1 MRILVAPLDWG
12 LGHTTRCVP
21 VIQHLQSLGHT
32 AVFAGN
38 NWQRQYI
45 VKTFPAIETIHLEG
59 YNVEYSKK
67 GGGFMAKLFAQLPG
81 LLKTIRYEHQ
91 WVQQQV
97 EALQIDGIISDNRYG
112 LYHPSIPSVI
122 MTHQVLAQSGMG
134 PFVDNLLRRIH
145 YKQLERFNDCWVVD
159 VPGTPNL
166 AGKLAHPSVM
176 PANAKYIGLL
186 SQVEPMPVSEQHLLI
201 LLSGP
206 EPQRTLL
213 ADMLWQQ
220 VQQYKGKVVFVEGS
234 DDVTGKSIIPAN
246 ITYHKR
252 ITKEVLQPLIAA
264 ANMVVCRSGYST
276 LMDLVVLG
284 KKAILVPTPGQTE
297 QEFLGRH
304 LHKEGVFYHAPQKG
318 LNLLAALKGA
328 ETFPFHK
335 LPLADT
341 QNQYKPVLEDWLQK
355 L

>member
-1 MRILVAPLDWG
+1 MSPLDWG

-21 VIQHLQSLGHT
+21 LIQHLQALGHS
-32 AVFAGN
+32 VLFAGN
-38 NWQRQYI
+38 DWQRQYI
-45 VKTFPAIETIHLEG
+45 EKTFAGIDTTHLDG
-59 YNVEYSKK
+59 YNVAYSKH
-67 GGGFMAKLFAQLPG
+67 GGGFMLKLFSQLPG
-81 LLKTIRYEHQ
+81 LLRTIKNEQQ
-91 WVQQQV
+91 W
-97 EALQIDGIISDNRYG
+97 LQHNAMSWNIDGIISDNRYG
-112 LYHPSIPSVI
+112 LYHTSIPSVI

-134 PFVDNLLRRIH
+134 YFVDNALRRIH
-145 YKQLERFNDCWVVD
+145 YKRLECFNDCWVID

-166 AGKLAHPSVM
+166 AGKLAHPDVM
-176 PANAKYIGLL
+176 PANAQYIGLL
-186 SQVEPMPVSEQHLLI
+186 SQVEPMPVSEKHLLI

-220 VQQYKGKVVFVEGS
+220 VQQHTGKVVFVEGS
-234 DDVTGKSIIPAN
+234 DTITARGAIPTH

-276 LMDLVVLG
+276 LMDLVVLN

-304 LHKEGVFYHAPQKG
+304 LHSEGVFYHAPQKG
-318 LNLLAALKGA
+318 INLLTALKGA
-328 ETFPFHK
+328 ETFPSHK
-335 LPLADT
+335 LPLA
-341 QNQYKPVLEDWLQK
+341 NAQYQYRAVLENWLQK

>member
-38 NWQRQYI
+38 DWQRQYI
-45 VKTFPAIETIHLEG
+45 VKTFPGIETIHLEG

-91 WVQQQV
+91 WVQQQA
-97 EALQIDGIISDNRYG
+97 ELLQINGIISDNRYG
-112 LYHPSIPSVI
+112 LYHPTIPSVI

-134 PFVDNLLRRIH
+134 PFADNLLKRIH
-145 YKQLERFNDCWVVD
+145 YKQLERFKDCWVVD

-166 AGKLAHPSVM
+166 AGKLAHPDVM
-176 PANAKYIGLL
+176 PANAQYIGLL
-186 SQVEPMPVSEQHLLI
+186 SQVEPMSVSEQHLLI
-201 LLSGP
+201 LFSGP

-234 DDVTGKSIIPAN
+234 DKVTDKGTIPAH

-276 LMDLVVLG
+276 LMDLVVLN

-318 LNLLAALKGA
+318 LDLLTALKGA

-335 LPLADT
+335 LPLANA
-341 QNQYKPVLEDWLQK
+341 QYQYKVVLENWLQK